1 MYSSYYSDWLN
12 RIEKDWKS
20 REQLSG
26 LLQGKKMTGYFSP
39 AEGVHVTV
47 YENGVFTVVN
57 YNDKPVTYQGIT
69 VPAIDFAWSQEGD
82 NNTMK
87 KAERKSPFGVCK
99 GRKVFTDIYLWL
111 RF

>member
-69 VPAIDFAWSQEGD
+69 VPAIDFAWSQEG
-82 NNTMK
+82 
-87 KAERKSPFGVCK
+87 GQ
-99 GRKVFTDIYLWL
+99 
-111 RF
+111 